1 MDEETITQG
10 VSAKQV
16 TREKSCLHLL
26 MTAWEIEETEHHKRL
41 LDLLQQKNAR
51 EYVAASNEARLF
63 KRFMTHHHANQLEDD
78 FDFDVGTYKEEL
90 QAFINHNFH
99 DPNQLITKDKYSM
112 DPFVNDA
119 ESDDNDKDWDE
130 PISEVSS
137 DRSGVKAFP
146 ALSKY
151 ASQEDIKGK
160 VEVKGKNPCGNTASA
175 QIGLAMEHLVAPS
188 RLAMQPPAMP
198 PRTTKAGAICQSLQ
212 QGLPYMYD
220 MTQQIPTQS
229 TTCVQ
234 TPMLNVE
241 GVHQAVKSY
250 RSGLRMWPGYSDTLS
265 DSQRLRIDPVRQAI
279 QLWNSA
285 HASGWA
291 KCRCHSMNG
300 TIVMGHKYQKRAQVS
315 LPVIPGPITILG
327 RVRIGSVH
335 KHPEGPNW
343 SSHSICGSVQLVRFR
358 PSAPISKRPELAQH
372 MHIPTDWA
380 SQGGPQYAGKSGG
393 PTMKEFPV
401 VMGVMDG
408 PSKFFRPTGY
418 AYDPAWRGN
427 V

>member
-1 MDEETITQG
+1 MDKEAITQG

-16 TREKSCLHLL
+16 TRKKSCLHLL

-51 EYVAASNEARLF
+51 EYVAASNEAHLF
-63 KRFMTHHHANQLEDD
+63 KRFMTHHHTNQLEDD

-119 ESDDNDKDWDE
+119 ESDDDDKDWDE

-175 QIGLAMEHLVAPS
+175 QIGLAMEHPVAPS

-198 PRTTKAGAICQSLQ
+198 PPHNQGRCHMSIPAAGATI
-212 QGLPYMYD
+212 YVRYD
-220 MTQQIPTQS
+220 SWSINGIQQIPTQS

-250 RSGLRMWPGYSDTLS
+250 RSGLRMWPGYSDTLL
-265 DSQRLRIDPVRQAI
+265 DSQRLRIDPVRRAI
-279 QLWNSA
+279 QRGPMCA
-285 HASGWA
+285 YT
-291 KCRCHSMNG
+291 R
-300 TIVMGHKYQKRAQVS
+300 MGPQ
-315 LPVIPGPITILG
+315 
-327 RVRIGSVH
+327 
-335 KHPEGPNW
+335 
-343 SSHSICGSVQLVRFR
+343 CGI
-358 PSAPISKRPELAQH
+358 APMLA
-372 MHIPTDWA
+372 
-380 SQGGPQYAGKSGG
+380 GGPSVDAI
-393 PTMKEFPV
+393 
-401 VMGVMDG
+401 
-408 PSKFFRPTGY
+408 
-418 AYDPAWRGN
+418 A
-427 V
+427 